1 MSCHQRT
8 SVLLSGLVQ
17 KGWIQKMTR
26 HRNGADSQDDGYALW
41 QQFKARSRP
50 LFVKERL
57 ARERVQ
63 NRLPNAEPIDH
74 VQSGK
79 VARAKVKSPKS
90 IQSPNP
96 GQSQKINQA
105 PVTPF
110 LSKGFVTGLDRR
122 RARELARGK
131 QVPEASIDLHGMNRS
146 QAYHAIDQFIRMARA
161 KDYRVV
167 LIVTGK
173 GRGILRDG
181 LPDWLNRQHIRD
193 HILAFDFAPPQFGG
207 DGAFL
212 VVLRRCRRGPA
223 VGPLV

>member
-8 SVLLSGLVQ
+8 SGLLSGLFQ

-26 HRNGADSQDDGYALW
+26 HRNGSDSQDDGYALW

-50 LFVKERL
+50 LCVKERF
-57 ARERVQ
+57 AKERVQ
-63 NRLPNAEPIDH
+63 NRAPNAGPIDH
-74 VQSGK
+74 VQSDK
-79 VARAKVKSPKS
+79 VASTKVKSPKS
-90 IQSPNP
+90 IQS
-96 GQSQKINQA
+96 QKINQT

-131 QVPEASIDLHGMNRS
+131 QPPEASLDLHGMNRS

-173 GRGILRDG
+173 GRGVLREG

-223 VGPLV
+223 VSPLF

>member
-50 LFVKERL
+50 LFVKERF
-57 ARERVQ
+57 AKERVQ
-63 NRLPNAEPIDH
+63 NRALNAGSIDH

-79 VARAKVKSPKS
+79 VASTKVKSPKS
-90 IQSPNP
+90 IQS
-96 GQSQKINQA
+96 QKINQT

-131 QVPEASIDLHGMNRS
+131 QPPEASIDLHGMNRS

-223 VGPLV
+223 VGPLF